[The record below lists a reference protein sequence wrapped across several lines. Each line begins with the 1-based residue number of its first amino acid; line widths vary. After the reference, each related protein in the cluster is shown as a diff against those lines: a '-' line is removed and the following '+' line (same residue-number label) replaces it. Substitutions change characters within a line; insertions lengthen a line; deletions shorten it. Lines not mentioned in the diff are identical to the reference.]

1 MTNSEGIGRALEPQK
16 FDLSKLNKSQANH
29 PSNVNSSPIDKFG
42 QQYDADSDNT
52 KWSDQSPQDSRRYHS
67 RSDVDN
73 GPRSLHHT
81 LGTRRNQA
89 SPGDHNHDGTTS
101 KKLGPLEM
109 DPANNGKT
117 RAQWTIPTSP
127 TVADLVG
134 LLSKFVNF
142 RQV

>member
-1 MTNSEGIGRALEPQK
+1 MANTEGIGRALEPQNL
-16 FDLSKLNKSQANH
+16 DVSKLTKSQLHH
-29 PSNVNSSPIDKFG
+29 PSVQNSVDKFG
-42 QQYDADSDNT
+42 QQYNSDSDFS
-52 KWSDQSPQDSRRYHS
+52 KWSDQSPQDSRRFHS
-67 RSDVDN
+67 RSDVDL

-109 DPANNGKT
+109 DPDNNGQT
-117 RAQWTIPTSP
+117 RPQWTIPTNP